1 MTDSQNSHIKETA
14 LPGGFLLITERLP
27 YVRSVALGLTYHL
40 GGRDDPAGKEGAAHL
55 VEHMIFQGNAERD
68 AKAISIAAESLGA
81 DLNAFTDKEM
91 TCFYGRFPSDEQV
104 KVTRLLGDI
113 LARPGFGETELA
125 KEKQVIG
132 EEIRTIN
139 EDPDAKATNLMFRA
153 HYGEHPMGSQVIG
166 TQTSVEGM
174 EREWLKRFYDDR
186 YHAGTGVAVAV
197 GDVRPEEI
205 ADELGQALADRG
217 GTGPGPERGSFPSG
231 TWGALSQ
238 TRSELSQVYVCM
250 CWPAFRYSDERRHA
264 LSVLNTAFG
273 GGVSSRL
280 FQRLREDEGLV
291 YSVSSFV
298 ELYQDSGLLGVY
310 FVTDR
315 RKLEKCLQTLGD
327 EIARLRTGLL
337 QEEEF
342 ERARNMTKSSVLLG
356 LESPTARMMRI
367 ARTHHML
374 GRLVTVD
381 ETLAAFNRLE
391 LGETNMLVEALFDGR
406 GPTVGAV
413 GPDLPTDS
421 GGSGPCRAG
430 WDVLLGEVT
439 NQYGD
444 RVKE

>member
-1 MTDSQNSHIKETA
+1 MIDNRNSHIEETA
-14 LPGGFLLITERLP
+14 LPGGLLLITERLP

-40 GGRDDPAGKEGAAHL
+40 GGRDDPVGKEGAAHL
-55 VEHMIFQGNAERD
+55 VEHMIFQGNDERN

-104 KVTRLLGDI
+104 KVTKLLGDI
-113 LARPGFGETELA
+113 LAAPGFGEPELA
-125 KEKQVIG
+125 KEKRVIG

-139 EDPDAKATNLMFRA
+139 EDPDATASSLMFRA

-166 TQTSVEGM
+166 TQTSVAGID
-174 EREWLKRFYDDR
+174 RQWLKRFYDER

-205 ADELGQALADRG
+205 ADALGQALADRAG
-217 GTGPGPERGSFPSG
+217 SGPGPQRSDSQPNA
-231 TWGALSQ
+231 GAVLSEK
-238 TRSELSQVYVCM
+238 RNELSQVYVCL
-250 CWPAFRYSDERRHA
+250 CWAAFRYSDERRHA

-298 ELYQDSGLLGVY
+298 ELFQDSGLLGVY

-315 RKLEKCLQTLGD
+315 RKLERCLETLGT
-327 EIARLRTGLL
+327 EINRLRTGWL
-337 QEEEF
+337 QKEEF
-342 ERARNMTKSSVLLG
+342 ERARSMTKSSVLLG
-356 LESPTARMMRI
+356 LEGPTARMMRM

-381 ETLAAFNRLE
+381 ETLAAYNRLD
-391 LGETNMLVEALFDGR
+391 LDGTNALVEEIFDR
-406 GPTVGAV
+406 QKPTLGAV
-413 GPDLPTDS
+413 GPI
-421 GGSGPCRAG
+421 GAEEAAG
-430 WDVLLGEVT
+430 VVGRLRSRPGCET
-439 NQYGD
+439 
-444 RVKE
+444 